1 MMQDYFDFINSLPLE
16 RKRHIKGYSLD
27 EIRIIEQIYDI
38 IVDGELREFLLF
50 SGRCDGFLGDQSIAI
65 YRNYSLRRHILFQ
78 YGSAID
84 LYKLDIKLMG
94 NKIFFIGEYE
104 TCDYFF
110 IKTSSNDKQVYHWD
124 PENTNSITPRYKSL
138 SDYLIKKSR
147 YELENIDSY
156 SNVICSG
163 DLISSHGIS
172 LVLKS

>member
-16 RKRHIKGYSLD
+16 KKRYVKGYSLD

-38 IVDGELREFLLF
+38 IVDGELKEFLLF

-65 YRNYSLRRHILFQ
+65 YRNYTLREHILSQ
-78 YGSAID
+78 YRPTPSVYEID
-84 LYKLDIKLMG
+84 KKLRYE
-94 NKIFFIGEYE
+94 KIFFIGEYE
-104 TCDYFF
+104 ACDYFF
-110 IKTSSNDKQVYHWD
+110 IKTNSKDKQVYLWD
-124 PENTNSITPRYKSL
+124 SENTNSITPRYKSL